1 MNKTP
6 TPDLSTRAHTAP
18 QAIHDGRA
26 VLHDPGAA
34 ALRRYLPVLAVIA
47 APYAAMNSGQDPLNP
62 LDRVAEWDLM
72 RAGIDDA
79 TARAGDGAAPL
90 ALVRLTPPTA
100 QQLAEALNHDGPDAY
115 RVVHFVCYGE
125 RDMLY
130 LEDENGHES
139 YAVAEHIANLFK
151 PSGARVVILEGCFS
165 EHMAKLLV
173 EQTGVETV
181 IGTRRKVLPAN
192 AQTFTAHFYAALSED
207 QTIRRAY
214 RGALAA
220 LKQQENGQGER
231 FELVEADALE
241 SLDDPAIPLPPED
254 ARAHCPLVVGGD
266 PPIINLPQHAG
277 FLGRR
282 VMLSALAHDP
292 PGENP
297 RLIAF
302 EGGVGL
308 GKTWLAAEYA
318 GRFAWRYPGGV
329 LWIAVSP
336 LMQARE
342 IVGQIAQL
350 AELSPYSDEDEVIAR
365 LQHEP
370 ALIVLD
376 GVEHLAAKAERDALR
391 ALLGRLGAETPA
403 RVILTAPQS
412 DDLMPPGVASR
423 VDLVEAFPPKTA
435 RMLALRLAVERHVEA
450 LDVDTIDEFLER
462 TYHTPWMIDHGVA
475 LAGAGGLD
483 GALEELTA
491 YKPDMPEPL
500 ALYLRRRITLLAGEP
515 DSAVGLLIRAQHLP
529 DAFDRALAHVLLR
542 GADQA
547 DAQIDALL
555 RFHLLREDDGLLR
568 IPPRA
573 RAQIATLS
581 PLEGAKADQVDSF
594 IMRYLVQH
602 WAKTPERSLETPLT
616 RAEQAMLN
624 NTRAVVARQIRA
636 ESTLPRAMVARLL
649 VTAAP
654 AYRRAGLADEFWRSA
669 QPVRETLGEGTDY
682 ARLQIAMGEA
692 LSLLPG
698 KRQEAGYL
706 LQMTQALAG
715 VDRNVLAGASR
726 AYGEHL
732 MAVGE
737 VQAAEETLGAALKA
751 LLTGK
756 NANVRVAAALAR
768 SWADALVAQRR
779 TRAAL
784 SRYEAALA
792 GYRQAGMTEQM
803 VEVQRDLSEALLRL
817 GEMDRARTVLREA
830 LDAPCGIEP
839 PLLRGQVYYRLGLV
853 ELVTAARAHKA
864 GQAAERDAAWDAA
877 EVHLRAALPDL
888 LSGRAAGDLA
898 QVYHELGRLLAQ
910 RGEVD
915 EAAAHVER
923 SRALY
928 ERADKTLE
936 LAGVL
941 LTLGKL
947 LGSLRVASGEPD
959 AALDAVYRALALARE
974 ARAEPVISAAADLI
988 VRTHQIDARDVLS
1001 GDPSRRED
1009 VLARLARSH
1018 EALSKA
1024 GQTQAL
1030 EALESLQR
1038 ALTAD

>member
-1 MNKTP
+1 MNETP
-6 TPDLSTRAHTAP
+6 SPDLVAHAHAAPP
-18 QAIHDGRA
+18 QAIADGRA
-26 VLHDPGAA
+26 LLRDPGAA

-47 APYAAMNSGQDPLNP
+47 APYAAMSSGQDPLNP

-72 RAGIDDA
+72 RASLRDA
-79 TARAGDGAAPL
+79 ADRAADSAAPL

-100 QQLAEALNHDGPDAY
+100 QQLAEALSHGGPDAY

-139 YAVAEHIANLFK
+139 YAVAEHVTNLFK

-165 EHMAKLLV
+165 EHMARLLV

-192 AQTFTAHFYAALSED
+192 ARTFAAHFYAALAEGA
-207 QTIRRAY
+207 TIRRAY
-214 RGALAA
+214 RGAIAA
-220 LKQQENGQGER
+220 LKQVENGQAER

-241 SLDDPAIPLPPED
+241 SLDDPAIPLPPGD
-254 ARAHCPLVVGGD
+254 ARAHCPLVSTGD
-266 PPIINLPQHAG
+266 PLVINLSQHAG

-282 VMLSALAHDP
+282 AMLNALAQDP

-297 RLIAF
+297 RLIAL
-302 EGGVGL
+302 EGSTGL

-329 LWIAVSP
+329 LWVAVSP
-336 LMQARE
+336 LTQTRE
-342 IVGQIAQL
+342 IAGQIAQL
-350 AELSPYSDEDEVIAR
+350 AGLSPYSAEDDVIAR
-365 LQHEP
+365 LKREP

-376 GVEHLAAKAERDALR
+376 AVDQLAGDAERGALR
-391 ALLGRLGAETPA
+391 ALLGRLAAETRA

-412 DDLMPPGVASR
+412 GDLIPPGAASR
-423 VDLVEAFPPKTA
+423 VDLVEAFPAKTA
-435 RMLALRLAVERHVEA
+435 RTLALRLAVERHVEA

-462 TYHTPWMIDHGVA
+462 TYHAPWMIAHGVA
-475 LAGAGGLD
+475 LAETEGLD
-483 GALEELTA
+483 GALEELAA

-529 DAFDRALAHVLLR
+529 DAFDRDLARLLLS
-542 GADQA
+542 GAAQA
-547 DAQIDALL
+547 DAQLETLL
-555 RFHLLREDDGLLR
+555 RYHLLREDDGWLR
-568 IPPRA
+568 IPRLV
-573 RAQIATLS
+573 RAQIGALS
-581 PLEGAKADQVDSF
+581 RQQGAKADQTDSF
-594 IMRYLVQH
+594 IMRYLVQR
-602 WAKTPERSLETPLT
+602 WAKAPERPLEAPLT

-636 ESTLPRAMVARLL
+636 ESTLPRGMVARLL

-732 MAVGE
+732 MAAGE

-751 LLTGK
+751 LLAGK
-756 NANVRVAAALAR
+756 HANVRVAAALAR
-768 SWADALVAQRR
+768 SWAEALVAQRR

-792 GYRQAGMTEQM
+792 GYRQAGMTTPL
-803 VEVQRDLSEALLRL
+803 VEVQRDLAGALLRL
-817 GEMDRARTVLREA
+817 GEVDRAATVLREA
-830 LDAPCGIEP
+830 LAAPCGIEP
-839 PLLRGQVYYRLGLV
+839 PLLRGQVYYRLGLAD
-853 ELVTAARAHKA
+853 LVCAARAHKA

-877 EVHLRAALPDL
+877 EAHLRAALPDL
-888 LSGRAAGDLA
+888 LSGRAADELA
-898 QVYHELGRLLAQ
+898 QVYHELGRLLAR
-910 RGEVD
+910 RGEVA

-928 ERADKTLE
+928 ERVGNGPD

-947 LGSLRVASGEPD
+947 RVAAGEPD
-959 AALDAVYRALALARE
+959 EALAAIHRALALARE
-974 ARAEPVISAAADLI
+974 AGDSSLSSAAADLI
-988 VRTHQIDARDVLS
+988 VRAHQIDARGVLTGS
-1001 GDPSRRED
+1001 PAGREA
-1009 VLARLARSH
+1009 VLARLSRSRA
-1018 EALSKA
+1018 ALSQA
-1024 GQTQAL
+1024 GQARAL
-1030 EALESLQR
+1030 EALDSVQR
-1038 ALTAD
+1038 ALSAD